1 MRGKQFYSFCFLTMF
16 AAAVSAQD
24 TAPANTE
31 NEAEVKIIQVQ
42 PDAKT
47 FSVRRGFAE
56 VISAEISK
64 QKPVFADENRQDIS
78 PFGENSAWA
87 QLILELP
94 AGRGFSRFDFTL
106 EWNGQTCPC
115 MAVAPEDTP
124 YSMMRENWSIAKLQQ
139 PGKIRAVFAMPADA
153 VTGSNVT
160 GPVLL
165 VRKIG
170 GKSALPP
177 DQIFLRP
184 AETFSTAAAAAE
196 ALKAKPQE
204 EAKIIEIKEDKAEQ
218 AQKEEQNAKT
228 VETEAVKEIEKKAQ
242 PVVSEKTAP
251 PAEPAKTPDTAA
263 PAPAPA
269 KTEVPAPAQS
279 APAIQLNF
287 SL

>member
-1 MRGKQFYSFCFLTMF
+1 MF

-24 TAPANTE
+24 APAENTE
-31 NEAEVKIIQVQ
+31 NETTAKIIQVQ

-56 VISAEISK
+56 IISAEISK

-78 PFGENSAWA
+78 PFGENSDWA

-94 AGRGFSRFDFTL
+94 AGRGLSRFDFAL

-115 MAVAPEDTP
+115 MAVAAEDTP
-124 YSMMRENWSIAKLQQ
+124 YSMMKETWSIAKLQQ

-153 VTGSNVT
+153 MTGGNV

-177 DQIFLRP
+177 DQVYLRP
-184 AETFSTAAAAAE
+184 AETFTTAAAAAE
-196 ALKAKPQE
+196 ALKEKPKTE
-204 EAKIIEIKEDKAEQ
+204 GKPAEIKEDTAAQ
-218 AQKEEQNAKT
+218 AQTEEKEAKT
-228 VETEAVKEIEKKAQ
+228 TESKEVKEAVKEAVQEVKKEAEAAVPEK
-242 PVVSEKTAP
+242 SAP
-251 PAEPAKTPDTAA
+251 PAEPVKTQEAVA

-269 KTEVPAPAQS
+269 KTETPAP